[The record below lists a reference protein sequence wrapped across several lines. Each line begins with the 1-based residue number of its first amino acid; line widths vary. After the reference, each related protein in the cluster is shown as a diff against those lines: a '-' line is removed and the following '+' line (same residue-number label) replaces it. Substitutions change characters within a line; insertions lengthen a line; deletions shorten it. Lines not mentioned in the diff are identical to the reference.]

1 MVREVLIWLYLIFF
15 KFQFNLF
22 KWLPLKQKITFI
34 VSFSQNSLFIYEEL
48 KRRKVPLKIV
58 FLCEPSCYED
68 VKERIDGDALLLK
81 NQNVFKM
88 AKGIYHLATSK
99 FIIIDNYFA
108 FLSTVKFKDEAQCIQ
123 LWHAAGAIKTFG
135 FRDHSIKSRTNSANR
150 RFTKVYQQ
158 FHKIV
163 VGSDLMASIFMEAF
177 KLTEDHIIRTGI
189 PRTDFFYQIN
199 EQEKRKKEWMHS
211 HPFLKNKKVILYA
224 PTFRDGNVKH
234 FEKILDINYLYHS
247 LGEEYVI
254 LIKLHPTVQEKLDFD
269 YDLYK
274 GFIYDFSYYKDVND
288 ILLITDYLIT
298 DYSSI
303 PYEFSLL
310 GKPMIFYPF
319 DLEQYEIE
327 RGLWGKYE
335 DLVPGPVVFNTE
347 QMVYVI
353 KENKFDLNRVKEF
366 SNIWNK
372 YSEGYSSK
380 NLVDYLCRKLG

>member
-1 MVREVLIWLYLIFF
+1 
-15 KFQFNLF
+15 
-22 KWLPLKQKITFI
+22 
-34 VSFSQNSLFIYEEL
+34 
-48 KRRKVPLKIV
+48 
-58 FLCEPSCYED
+58 
-68 VKERIDGDALLLK
+68 
-81 NQNVFKM
+81 
-88 AKGIYHLATSK
+88 
-99 FIIIDNYFA
+99 
-108 FLSTVKFKDEAQCIQ
+108 
-123 LWHAAGAIKTFG
+123 
-135 FRDHSIKSRTNSANR
+135 
-150 RFTKVYQQ
+150 
-158 FHKIV
+158 
-163 VGSDLMASIFMEAF
+163 
-177 KLTEDHIIRTGI
+177 
-189 PRTDFFYQIN
+189 
-199 EQEKRKKEWMHS
+199 MHS

-234 FEKILDINYLYHS
+234 FETILDINYLYHS

-347 QMVYVI
+347 EMVNVI
-353 KENKFDLNRVKEF
+353 KENKFDLNKVKEF